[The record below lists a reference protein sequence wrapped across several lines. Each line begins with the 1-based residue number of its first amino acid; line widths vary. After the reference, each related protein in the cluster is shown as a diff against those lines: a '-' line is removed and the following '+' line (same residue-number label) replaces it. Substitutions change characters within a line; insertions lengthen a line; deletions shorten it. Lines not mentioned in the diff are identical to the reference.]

1 MDKKLFNLILVAV
14 LAVLVGLILIKK
26 QTEGPVLKEL
36 LAQQMM
42 ILKAQSRI
50 ETKMAQP
57 QPTNLFGGD
66 QNIATLLVKQQ
77 LLEQRIAILEAQI
90 KNAQNAPAQPQNAQ
104 NNFQGPPQEDYS
116 KVYNIPAGDTPIIGK
131 KDAPVTIQEFVDF
144 QCPFCAR
151 FHPPVLEVLKV
162 YPNQV
167 RYVIKN
173 FPLPFHPM
181 SKPAAKAALAA
192 NEQGKYAEMADAIL
206 ADNSSLSEDKFKEL
220 AKKIGL
226 NVDKFTK
233 DLKDKDAQYEAILNK
248 DIDLARQVDVMGT
261 PTFFIN
267 GRKTMARDFQAYKK
281 EIDDILSGAK
291 K

>member
-1 MDKKLFNLILVAV
+1 MDKNLFNLIVVAAVAV
-14 LAVLVGLILIKK
+14 LLGLIIVKK
-26 QTEGPVLKEL
+26 QTESPVLREL
-36 LAQQMM
+36 LNQQMM
-42 ILKAQSRI
+42 ILKAQNRL
-50 ETKMAQP
+50 ETKMASP
-57 QPTNLFGGD
+57 QSGNAVGSDQSMTAFLF
-66 QNIATLLVKQQ
+66 KQQ
-77 LLEQRIAILEAQI
+77 LLEQRLATLETQI
-90 KNAQNAPAQPQNAQ
+90 KNLQNVPAQPQNAP

-116 KVYNIPAGDTPIIGK
+116 KVYNIALGDTPIIGK

-151 FHPPVLEVLKV
+151 FHPPVLEVLKA

-181 SKPAAKAALAA
+181 AKPAAKAALAA

-206 ADNSSLSEDKFKEL
+206 ADNSNLSEDKFKEL

-233 DLKDKDAQYEAILNK
+233 DLKDKDAQYEALFNK

-267 GRKTMARDFQAYKK
+267 GRKTMARDFQSYKK
-281 EIDDILSGAK
+281 EIDDILNGVK